1 MDSLAI
7 IIIIISIMVTN
18 MLNAEVTMSARI
30 MARAASADVVGAAD
44 VRTILGLRGNAGYS
58 IDTLATGTGF
68 FVSTPATTTASSTAR
83 GAVMDQMLILLPGLH
98 VVGSGLILV
107 RLIPTITRQIVLT
120 LRTCLARRI
129 LHTLHMLLARHLYQ
143 L

>member
-7 IIIIISIMVTN
+7 IIIIIIIISIVVTN

-98 VVGSGLILV
+98 VVGTSLILM
-107 RLIPTITRQIVLT
+107 RLIPTLIVLT

-129 LHTLHMLLARHLYQ
+129 LHTLRMLLARHLYH